1 MVELGSTSLTI
12 VGVIAGLAV
21 ASLVVAAVLRRQ
33 VLAAGDGTT
42 SMQDIAKAVQ
52 EGASAYLN
60 RQFRTLALF
69 AVVVCALL
77 FLLPGDGGV
86 KLGRSVFFLVGA
98 AFSAAIGMLALNGLP
113 QPYHPVFN
121 VESFRRKASRD
132 GFFLC
137 IEAEDAKF
145 DRDRTRDFLLG
156 TGAVEVND
164 VEP

>member
-1 MVELGSTSLTI
+1 MAAGPTSTTKMPGKMNSTSGKISLT
-12 VGVIAGLAV
+12 A
-21 ASLVVAAVLRRQ
+21 
-33 VLAAGDGTT
+33 VLAA
-42 SMQDIAKAVQ
+42 
-52 EGASAYLN
+52 
-60 RQFRTLALF
+60 
-69 AVVVCALL
+69 
-77 FLLPGDGGV
+77 
-86 KLGRSVFFLVGA
+86 
-98 AFSAAIGMLALNGLP
+98 FSSAIGMLALNGLP

-145 DRDRTRDFLLG
+145 DREATREFLLG